1 MAGSPCG
8 LTFCTL
14 LHINSARQG
23 FVCKMVQK
31 PAGAKPPPKKRGRPR
46 AYEPDAALSQG
57 RAAFWDEGYSG
68 TSLDALSA
76 ATGMNRPS
84 LYGAFGD
91 KRELY
96 IKSYERYRADARA
109 AMGDIFRIEL
119 PIKKRLARIFAV
131 ALDIYLSGDA
141 GPRGC
146 FTVMTAASEAVADPQ
161 IRAMVLEGFSELDKA
176 FAACF
181 RIAKENGELPASA
194 DPVVLAQLASA
205 TMHTIAIRAR
215 AQVPRRELEA
225 IVKGAIEI
233 MCAA

>member
-1 MAGSPCG
+1 
-8 LTFCTL
+8 
-14 LHINSARQG
+14 
-23 FVCKMVQK
+23 VVQK
-31 PAGAKPPPKKRGRPR
+31 RTKAVSAANSEAPPKRRGRPR
-46 AYEPDAALSQG
+46 AYEPEAALAKALDLFRKDG
-57 RAAFWDEGYSG
+57 FAA
-68 TSLDALSA
+68 TSLDDLSA

-96 IKSYERYRADARA
+96 IKSYARYRADARA
-109 AMGDIFRIEL
+109 AMGDIFRTEL
-119 PIKKRLARIFAV
+119 PIKKRLQRIFAV

-161 IRAMVLEGFSELDKA
+161 IRAMVRDGFSELDKA

-205 TMHTIAIRAR
+205 TIHTIAIRAR

-225 IVKGAIEI
+225 IVKGAIEV
-233 MCAA
+233 MLRG